1 MIKGSEKRKADHP
14 IHPLFI
20 DRWSPRGMTGEAVS
34 EQELLSMFEAARWA
48 PSSANAQPWRI
59 LYARRDTP
67 NWPIFYELLMEG
79 NRPWA
84 ERAGALLLFIS
95 STVNSADKLNGTHSF
110 DTGAAWQNLA
120 LQGYVLGL
128 AVHGVGGFDR
138 ELAREVLQVP
148 EQFSVEAMAVVGRP
162 GNAELLSDVN
172 KAREMPNDRRPVS
185 QTVCEGAFKF

>member
-95 STVNSADKLNGTHSF
+95 STVNSAGKLNGTHSF